1 MKNYIL
7 YLCSILFIL
16 SSAQVNA
23 WDPLNKKSKSGSGAS
38 KKVELT
44 IEKFKA
50 IPELGAFFEEANGYA
65 VFPNVAK
72 AGIGIGAA
80 SGKGEVFQNHIYIGS
95 TSVKQLSIGFQLG
108 AQAFSEII
116 FFKDARDVDRFTQG
130 NFELGAQASAVLIKQ
145 GVSTETAY
153 SNGVAIF
160 TIAKG
165 GLMYEAS
172 VGGQKFSFNPVK

>member
-1 MKNYIL
+1 MKDYIP
-7 YLCSILFIL
+7 YFCSILFIL
-16 SSAQVNA
+16 STTQVNA
-23 WDPLNKKSKSGSGAS
+23 WDPLKKKSESGSGAS

-50 IPELGAFFEEANGYA
+50 MPELEVFFSEADGYA
-65 VFPNVAK
+65 VFPSIAK
-72 AGIGIGAA
+72 AGLLIGGAT
-80 SGKGEVFQNHIYIGS
+80 GKGEVFQNHKYIGA
-95 TSVKQLSIGFQLG
+95 TSVKQLSLGLQAG

-116 FFKDARDVDRFTQG
+116 FFRTNRDTERFIEG

-145 GVSTETAY
+145 GVSAETAY

-172 VGGQKFSFNPVK
+172 VGGQKFSFDPAD